1 MADMEKVAAEVVD
14 EIETTEQ
21 RRYVYLAG
29 AVEIVDTWRARAA
42 AELTEAG
49 FTPLDPM
56 RGEQC
61 KQKGKHVISDISG
74 ELIVA
79 RDLND
84 LQRVASSGGLCL
96 MHLKTTAEGRAP
108 TATLCELMFC
118 YDHQIPVIAVIGPKC
133 SPLLRE
139 HPWVHVLTVHRP
151 TSLTAALDLI
161 TTYFA

>member
-1 MADMEKVAAEVVD
+1 MVNQADRVD
-14 EIETTEQ
+14 EEIVDLTTQ
-21 RRYVYLAG
+21 RRFVYLAG
-29 AVEIVDTWRARAA
+29 AVEIVDTWRGRAA

-61 KQKGKHVISDISG
+61 KQKGKHVVSDISG

-84 LQRVASSGGLCL
+84 LQRVAASGGLCL

>member
-1 MADMEKVAAEVVD
+1 MVEPEQVSEEVVD
-14 EIETTEQ
+14 LTT
-21 RRYVYLAG
+21 RSKRFVYLAG

-61 KQKGKHVISDISG
+61 KQKGKHVVSDISG

-84 LQRVASSGGLCL
+84 LQRVAASGGLCL

-161 TTYFA
+161 TSYFA